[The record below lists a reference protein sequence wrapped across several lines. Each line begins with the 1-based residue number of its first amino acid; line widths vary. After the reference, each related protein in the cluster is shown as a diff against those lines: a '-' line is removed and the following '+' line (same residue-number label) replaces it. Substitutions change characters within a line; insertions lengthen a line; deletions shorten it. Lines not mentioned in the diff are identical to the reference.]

1 MEEAAAD
8 VYEPWEK
15 LDELFGIVT
24 IVWDFSVDPLGSC
37 YRFGIHL
44 SGVKSEHPEDPFKK
58 RPNVSSWLAWASKKK
73 EGDAIWRLNVVSK
86 R

>member
-44 SGVKSEHPEDPFKK
+44 F
-58 RPNVSSWLAWASKKK
+58 
-73 EGDAIWRLNVVSK
+73 GDEIGTP
-86 R
+86 